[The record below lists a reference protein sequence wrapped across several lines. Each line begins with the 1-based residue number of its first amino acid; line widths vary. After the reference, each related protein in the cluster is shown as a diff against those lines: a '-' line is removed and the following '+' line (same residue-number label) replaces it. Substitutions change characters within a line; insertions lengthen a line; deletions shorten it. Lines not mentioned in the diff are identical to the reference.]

1 MLKFQ
6 TFKKFKLP
14 VTINP
19 LEYGKLIFKTNKLLV
34 VWISKTSL
42 AVIEHEN
49 DINLVK
55 FFVNGE
61 LIFNYRDHKI
71 GSNKFVRRINNFE
84 FTFENN
90 ELKSS
95 VSTYVR
101 MFWRLFNKN
110 IIYNFA
116 LIQAYL
122 KWFIFKKHIIKF
134 FIFFEILAVLLV
146 FGFCFWTDSETA
158 MGVLIL
164 GKFPLKKFY

>member
-14 VTINP
+14 ITINP
-19 LEYGKLIFKTNKLLV
+19 LEYGKIILESNKLFV
-34 VWISKTSL
+34 IWISKTSL
-42 AVIEHEN
+42 AIIEHEN

-71 GSNKFVRRINNFE
+71 ASNKFVRRINNFE

-101 MFWRLFNKN
+101 VFSRLFNKN
-110 IIYNFA
+110 IIYKFA
-116 LIQAYL
+116 LIQAY
-122 KWFIFKKHIIKF
+122 
-134 FIFFEILAVLLV
+134 
-146 FGFCFWTDSETA
+146 
-158 MGVLIL
+158 
-164 GKFPLKKFY
+164 